1 MERLYNPALMSDEE
15 MRATFVARQPLID
28 ELLSLIEH
36 QPDGAGIQHVALI
49 GSRGMGKTTVLLRL
63 RLALAERGLDA
74 HWQAVC
80 FPEESYSVADLAGF
94 WVEALRQLAAETHD
108 PALDER
114 ATRLMAEYPKADDLH
129 AAAFAVLKDW
139 RRQHRKRLVLLV
151 DNLDL
156 ILEQIN
162 DDRDNARLRDVLM
175 NDGTL
180 MLIGGATTFFH
191 EARAYDQPL
200 YNFFKIYNLEELE
213 FSEIQDLLRQRARRD
228 QIPDFERKLTEHPG
242 RLRALIYFTG
252 GNPRLVLMLYQVLM
266 QADFVQVR
274 AGLEKLIEEVTPY
287 YKAKTESLAVQQ
299 RQVLDAIA
307 RATAIT
313 HEGVTPT
320 TIAAATRL
328 PANQVSTQLKR
339 LVDLGYLRAANLRE
353 RSSYYV
359 LSERLYAIWYQMR
372 FGRDARQRMHWLVS
386 FLQVWYEDADI
397 LTTGKQLE
405 TRFHEHIASGR
416 LSEARGVLEH
426 RRYLADAAK
435 DGSLRASEMDRVVQ
449 DYLDLKDL
457 ETLKNEVLP
466 DLRLEQLSPETLL
479 ALKESDCT
487 SEQAMEQALAAI
499 TESPTNSPEARALAT
514 NLLGFMAGTAGRTEE
529 ALRHFDRAVA
539 INPEADFAWCNRGR
553 ALINLK
559 KYEEAL
565 ASYDRA
571 VAINPEYDA
580 AWYNQG
586 LCLGVLKRFEEAVA
600 SFDVAIAFKPDNND
614 AWCCRG
620 LALADLGRYEEAL
633 ASYDQAVA
641 IKPEDDTAWSDRGIC
656 LGELER
662 FEEAIGS
669 FDRAIALKPDNGEAW
684 YYRGVSYSNKSVACL
699 QEGNRELATLNW
711 REAWKSAEH
720 VEKEKW
726 HELTSET
733 LLTFA
738 QLGHPELARQLL
750 TEAGLDEP
758 LFPLARARD
767 YLLTG
772 EAALL
777 EKLSPEVKKL
787 VEEIV
792 EKLRASGQPAKRT
805 SPQQRAK
812 TARSGPR
819 RRMAKQLR

>member
-28 ELLSLIEH
+28 ELLSLIAH
-36 QPDGAGIQHVALI
+36 QPEGAGIQHVALI
-49 GSRGMGKTTVLLRL
+49 GPRGMGKTTVLLRL

-74 HWQAVC
+74 HWQVVC
-80 FPEESYSVADLAGF
+80 FPEESYSVADLAGL
-94 WVEALRQLAAETHD
+94 WLEALRQLAAETHD
-108 PALDER
+108 PALAER
-114 ATRLMAEYPKADDLH
+114 AARLMAEYPNADDLH

-139 RRQHRKRLVLLV
+139 RRQHQKRLVLLV

-162 DDRDNARLRDVLM
+162 DERDNARLRDMLM

-200 YNFFKIYNLEELE
+200 YNFFKIYNLEELQ

-228 QIPDFERKLTEHPG
+228 QIPDFERKLTEQPS

-252 GNPRLVLMLYQVLM
+252 GNPRLVLMLYHVLM
-266 QADFVQVR
+266 QADFIQVR

-339 LVDLGYLRAANLRE
+339 LVDLGYVRAANLRE

-397 LTTGKQLE
+397 LTTGKQLG
-405 TRFHEHIASGR
+405 TRFREHVDAGR

-426 RRYLADAAK
+426 RRYLAEAAK
-435 DGSLRASEMDRVVQ
+435 DGSLRATEMDRVVQ
-449 DYLDLKDL
+449 GHLDLKDL

-466 DLRLEQLSPETLL
+466 GLRLEELLPGTLL

-487 SEQAMEQALAAI
+487 SKQAIEQALAAI
-499 TESPTNSPEARALAT
+499 VESPTKTLEVRALAS
-514 NLLGFMAGTAGRTEE
+514 NLLGFTAGTEGRMEE
-529 ALRHFDRAVA
+529 ALQHFDLAVA
-539 INPEADFAWCNRGR
+539 LTPEDNEAWFNR
-553 ALINLK
+553 
-559 KYEEAL
+559 
-565 ASYDRA
+565 S
-571 VAINPEYDA
+571 V
-580 AWYNQG
+580 
-586 LCLGVLKRFEEAVA
+586 
-600 SFDVAIAFKPDNND
+600 
-614 AWCCRG
+614 
-620 LALADLGRYEEAL
+620 ALADLGRYEEAL
-633 ASYDQAVA
+633 ESSDRAVA
-641 IKPEDDTAWSDRGIC
+641 ITPESDAAWSTRGSALANLGRYEEALASCDRAVALNPEYDVAWSDRGLC
-656 LGELER
+656 LGELGR
-662 FEEAIGS
+662 FEEAATS
-669 FDRAIALKPDNGEAW
+669 FDRAIALKPDNGKAW
-684 YYRGVSYSNKSVACL
+684 YYRGMTYSDKSMLCL
-699 QEGNRELATLNW
+699 QEGNRELATINW

-726 HELTSET
+726 HDLISTT
-733 LLTFA
+733 LLQYA
-738 QLGHPELARQLL
+738 QLGHLAFAQQLL
-750 TEAGLDEP
+750 SEARLEEP
-758 LFPLARARD
+758 LFPLARALD

-772 EAALL
+772 EVSLL

-792 EKLRASGQPAKRT
+792 EKLRASGKQAKRT
-805 SPQQRAK
+805 APQQRVKK
-812 TARSGPR
+812 THAGPR